1 MKPAPFEYHLP
12 TSLDETVEMLS
23 KFSGD
28 DGRILAGG
36 QSLVPIMAF
45 RLAHPNH
52 LIDINNVVEFN
63 KVDVENGALF
73 IGATARH
80 ARFHTPVCKGIL
92 GNLLTS
98 VVQHIAHY
106 PIRQRGT
113 FCGSIAHAD
122 PASEWCLV
130 ATTLE
135 ANMLARS
142 ISSER
147 KIDAADFFETI
158 MTTSL
163 AEDELLW
170 GVQIPLLHDETKF
183 GFEEF
188 SRRAG
193 DFGIV
198 MALVTYREEGGVIVD
213 PHIGVGGAE
222 DRPRRII
229 EAENTLKREVPSDD
243 VFRAAAEAAAA
254 AIDPMEDHA
263 TNAQY
268 RRDLTSALV
277 RRALERAAS

>member
-135 ANMLARS
+135 ANMLAKS

-147 KIDAADFFETI
+147 KIAAADFFETI

-163 AEDELLW
+163 AEDELLC

>member
-1 MKPAPFEYHLP
+1 MKPAPFQYHLP

-52 LIDINNVVEFN
+52 LIDINNVVELN
-63 KVDVENGALF
+63 KVDIENGALS

-80 ARFHTPVCKGIL
+80 AHFHTPVCKGIL
-92 GNLLTS
+92 GNLLTH

-135 ANMLARS
+135 ANMLAKS
-142 ISSER
+142 VSGER
-147 KIDAADFFETI
+147 KVSAADFFETI

-163 AEDELLW
+163 AEDELLCE
-170 GVQIPLLHDETKF
+170 VQIPLLHDDTRF

-188 SRRAG
+188 NRRAG

-198 MALVTYREEGGVIVD
+198 MALVTYREEGGLIVD

-222 DRPRRII
+222 DRPRRIV
-229 EAENTLKREVPSDD
+229 EAENALKGEAPSDK
-243 VFRAAAEAAAA
+243 VFRVAAEAAAA

>member
-1 MKPAPFEYHLP
+1 MKPAPFQYHLP

-52 LIDINNVVEFN
+52 LIDINNVVELN
-63 KVDVENGALF
+63 KVDIENGALS

-80 ARFHTPVCKGIL
+80 AHFHTPVCKGIL
-92 GNLLTS
+92 GNLLTH

-135 ANMLARS
+135 ANMLAKS
-142 ISSER
+142 VSGER
-147 KIDAADFFETI
+147 KVSAADFFETI

-163 AEDELLW
+163 AEDELLCE
-170 GVQIPLLHDETKF
+170 VQIPLLHDDTRF

-188 SRRAG
+188 NRRAG

-198 MALVTYREEGGVIVD
+198 MALVTYREEGGLIVD

-222 DRPRRII
+222 DRPRRIV
-229 EAENTLKREVPSDD
+229 EAENALKGEAPSDK